1 MKKLHPALTK
11 TLRTAVAIAATA
23 GLAVGAGAASAA
35 QTISIA
41 QHGFVG
47 SSLSVDIE
55 QFGRDSN
62 DVSAGLL
69 NFDLQN
75 GKSFAAFCVELG
87 QFTSSSFKTYQVGS
101 FDAAQGRNLQNLF
114 SASYASV
121 DTNSERAAFQLAV
134 WELTHESKSGK
145 FSVTEGSSDADG
157 QGFNLNDSSDNYNSL
172 KKLSNDYLS
181 AGAAYQGSGLFQ
193 IDKLSN
199 ASHQDLLRF
208 NAVTAVPEPT
218 SYALLLA
225 GLGVIGFVSRRRGA
239 KAV

>member
-1 MKKLHPALTK
+1 MKKLHPALAKTAK
-11 TLRTAVAIAATA
+11 TLNAAATLVA
-23 GLAVGAGAASAA
+23 AVGLAAASGVATAA
-35 QTISIA
+35 QSISIA

-145 FSVTEGSSDADG
+145 FSVTDSSDN
-157 QGFNLNDSSDNYNSL
+157 QGFNLNNSSDNYNSL

-225 GLGVIGFVSRRRGA
+225 GLGVIGVVSRRRGA